1 MVDPKK
7 AEAVQKWP
15 RPTSPTEIHSFLG
28 LAGYYRCFVQDFS
41 RIAVPLTK
49 LTQKNA
55 KFQWKEECEQSF
67 QKLKTCLTTA
77 PILTLPSGSEGFTVF
92 SDASRVGL
100 GCVLMQNGRV
110 IAYDSRQL
118 KRHEQNYPT
127 HDLEMAASE
136 VYLSA
141 ERSESSTAL
150 VDELIK
156 DYDCFIL
163 YHPGKANV
171 VVDALSKKSMGSL
184 AHIAPAKRLLAKDIQ
199 RLEDTGI
206 RFSVGHS
213 EVLLACAQTKFSLV
227 EHIKATQYEYERL
240 CKYRDEALASK
251 SKDMIVESD
260 GVLRMGERLCVA
272 DVDGLRHAILKEAH
286 NTKYTIH
293 PVSKKMYHDLK
304 QFYWWEDRLIK
315 SAHFLPVKTTYG
327 GVSIQMAPYEA
338 LYGKRCHSPIGWFEA
353 SETNLL
359 GPDLVQE
366 AMDKVQLI
374 RQRLL
379 AAQSKQKSYA
389 DKRRRDL
396 VFTIGDKVFL
406 QVSPMKVFHVSILRK
421 CISDSSQVIKALTI
435 PLDQKL
441 SYEEEPTAIADRQVR
456 KLRSKEIALVKVL
469 RRNHTVE
476 QATWEIED
484 VMRVKYPHLF
494 QSTESGAVETH
505 KVIEGKR
512 MPLDLA
518 CKESEEDHD
527 PIERWMDVAKS
538 DIVPLANGDDDWV

>member
-92 SDASRVGL
+92 FDASRVGL

-213 EVLLACAQTKFSLV
+213 EALLACAQTKFSLV

-304 QFYWWEDRLIK
+304 QFYWW
-315 SAHFLPVKTTYG
+315 
-327 GVSIQMAPYEA
+327 
-338 LYGKRCHSPIGWFEA
+338 EA

-494 QSTESGAVETH
+494 QSTETAVDA
-505 KVIEGKR
+505 GK
-512 MPLDLA
+512 DF
-518 CKESEEDHD
+518 
-527 PIERWMDVAKS
+527 V
-538 DIVPLANGDDDWV
+538 N